1 MNAYDVIIRP
11 IVTEKSMDDM
21 AEKKY
26 TFRVKK
32 NTNKTEVKKAVEQI
46 FGVDVEKVNIMNMR
60 GKKKRQGMI
69 EGKTSDWKKAIVKL
83 KEGSKSIEFFEGLE

>member
-1 MNAYDVIIRP
+1 MDAYDVIIRP

-32 NTNKTEVKKAVEQI
+32 NTNKTEVKKAVETI
-46 FGVDVEKVNIMNMR
+46 FGVEVEKVNIINMR

>member
-1 MNAYDVIIRP
+1 MDAYDVIIRP

-32 NTNKTEVKKAVEQI
+32 NTNKTEVKKAVETI
-46 FGVDVEKVNIMNMR
+46 FGVDVEKVTIMNMR
-60 GKKKRQGMI
+60 GKKKRQGMV

-83 KEGSKSIEFFEGLE
+83 KEGSKTIEFFEGLE